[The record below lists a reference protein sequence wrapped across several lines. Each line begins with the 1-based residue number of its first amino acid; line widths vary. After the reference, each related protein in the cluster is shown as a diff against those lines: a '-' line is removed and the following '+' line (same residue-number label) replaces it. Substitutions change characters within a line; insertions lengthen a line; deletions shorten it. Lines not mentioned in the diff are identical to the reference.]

1 MQQDDQQ
8 LHVETDEARGG
19 STPNTLRWILGISLI
34 LAVIAMSA
42 IWIVPALA

>member
-1 MQQDDQQ
+1 MQQDKQQ

-19 STPNTLRWILGISLI
+19 SSPNVVRWVLGASLL

-42 IWIVPALA
+42 IWIIPALA